1 MNEKKKIFIIDD
13 DPDILELLNYNLTKA
28 GYETIQAASGL
39 GALWEFQGE
48 GLPDLIL
55 LDLMMPSPDGYE
67 ICRFLK
73 NSSGLQQIPV
83 VIISAKGAKDNIDR
97 VFSLG
102 AEAYLP
108 KPFSIDQLLYVVN
121 RWAH

>member
-1 MNEKKKIFIIDD
+1 
-13 DPDILELLNYNLTKA
+13 
-28 GYETIQAASGL
+28 
-39 GALWEFQGE
+39 
-48 GLPDLIL
+48 
-55 LDLMMPSPDGYE
+55 MPSPDGYE

-73 NSSGLQQIPV
+73 NSSGLRQIPV
-83 VIISAKGAKDNIDR
+83 VIISAKGAKDDIDR

-121 RWAH
+121 RWAHRGGSRPGLARTGTQVVN